1 MRLNE
6 ATSENAQ
13 HSTLPSS
20 RRGFP
25 DHAPSV
31 NTHKKSEDML
41 RCENEAGVTSEE
53 EDFAVTGSLCEG
65 AALLEQLY
73 PFLVTEDI

>member
-13 HSTLPSS
+13 HGTLRRAPGRGSQTMPPLSTLT
-20 RRGFP
+20 RR
-25 DHAPSV
+25 
-31 NTHKKSEDML
+31 EDML
-41 RCENEAGVTSEE
+41 GCENEAGVTSEKE
-53 EDFAVTGSLCEG
+53 GFAVTGSLCEG